1 MAESE
6 KKRVRIKAFRAV
18 DHPKECER
26 FIEGHSRVLTS
37 VGVDQVTSSSHDWMY
52 NPASFVIICE
62 SPEGDKIYGGSR
74 VHALGGTQDLP
85 IEEATVEMDATIP
98 EHIRKFSKYGTGE
111 LCGLWNSMEVAGM
124 GIGAVYLIRCA
135 IAICPS
141 LGIGSLWALCSPF
154 TTRIARNYS
163 FIKYIAVGDEGKFY
177 YPKIDLIATAC
188 LIQDTD
194 SLAGGNPA
202 ETDVIHELRKNLNV
216 VRDEV
221 NRGRELLV
229 DYQLEIDNFDPL
241 AFEWNQK

>member
-1 MAESE
+1 MSENE

-18 DHPKECER
+18 DFPEECDR

-37 VGVDQVTSSSHDWMY
+37 VGVDQVTSSSHDWKF

-62 SPEGDKIYGGSR
+62 SPDGKKIYGGSR

-85 IEEATVEMDATIP
+85 IEEATVGLDDSVP
-98 EHIRKFSKYGTGE
+98 NHVRKFAKYGTGE
-111 LCGLWNSMEVAGM
+111 LCGLWNSIEVAGM

-141 LGIGSLWALCSPF
+141 LGIGTLWALCSPF

-163 FIKYIAVGDEGKFY
+163 FVQYISVGDEGKFY

-188 LIQDTD
+188 LIQDTEK
-194 SLAGGNPA
+194 LEGGNPK
-202 ETDVIHELRKNLNV
+202 ETDVIFELRKKMNV
-216 VRDEV
+216 VRFEE
-221 NRGRELLV
+221 NRGRKLEV
-229 DYQLEIDNFDPL
+229 DYQLEIDNLDPSV
-241 AFEWNQK
+241 FEWNQ